1 MPIILGRAEEGYL
14 FAEVVCD
21 GDIVIA
27 EGYREED
34 LAQDNPTPKGIIFRQ
49 TKEKNTPK
57 TLIGESDVLEDTPWV
72 LLGFTSVQSI
82 DAVLEYLNHIK
93 ARMQESEGESQGEN
107 DG

>member
-34 LAQDNPTPKGIIFRQ
+34 LAEDNPTPKGIIFRQ

-57 TLIGESDVLEDTPWV
+57 TLISESDVLEDTPWV
-72 LLGFTSVQSI
+72 LLGFTSIQSI
-82 DAVLEYLNHIK
+82 DAVLECLNHIK
-93 ARMQESEGESQGEN
+93 ARMEEGESQGESCN
-107 DG
+107 